1 MANDDQR
8 LNQLKQ
14 KYQSVLTAIQTQ
26 GVQLEHINMQD
37 NKLYLQGNAPSE
49 QAKNNVW
56 NAIKAVDPTYSDLTA
71 DFNVVQTAGTAQ
83 GAAAGSSPDSSA
95 AARTYTVKPG
105 DSLSKISEQFYGNAP
120 AYQKIFEA
128 NRDQLSDPD
137 HIRAGQTLKI
147 PA

>member
-1 MANDDQR
+1 MADDDQR

-26 GVQLEHINMQD
+26 GIQLEHLNVQD
-37 NKLYLQGNAPSE
+37 NKLFLQGKAPSE

-71 DFNVVQTAGTAQ
+71 DFDVDAP
-83 GAAAGSSPDSSA
+83 AAAA
-95 AARTYTVKPG
+95 APTSDPSVKEQTYTVKAG
-105 DSLSKISEQFYGNAP
+105 DSLSKISQEFYGHAN

-128 NRDQLSDPD
+128 NRDQLSDSD

-147 PA
+147 PV

>member
-1 MANDDQR
+1 MADDEQR

-14 KYQSVLTAIQTQ
+14 KYQSVLTAIQSQ
-26 GVQLEHINMQD
+26 GIQLEHQHVQD
-37 NKLYLQGNAPSE
+37 NKLFLQGKAPSE

-71 DFNVVQTAGTAQ
+71 EFDVDPTI
-83 GAAAGSSPDSSA
+83 AAAAPAPDPSA
-95 AARTYTVKPG
+95 KEQTYTVKAG
-105 DSLSKISEQFYGNAP
+105 DSLSKISQEFYGHAN

-147 PA
+147 PV